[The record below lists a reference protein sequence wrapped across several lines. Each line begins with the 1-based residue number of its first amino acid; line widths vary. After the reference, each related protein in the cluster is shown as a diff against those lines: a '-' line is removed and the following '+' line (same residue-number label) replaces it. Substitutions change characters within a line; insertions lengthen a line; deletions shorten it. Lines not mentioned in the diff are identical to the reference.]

1 MRAHRPRRPP
11 KKLSPSES
19 ASALASLTPTPS
31 PSPSGPDPTPPPPPA
46 ETSPSTRPQITRDH
60 RLREELLHPFRRP
73 KATIFGTLCVSA
85 FVGTLFAAG
94 RAALGADAPDVFLFN
109 TAINLPAAL
118 AFGALARRE
127 VVFGRR
133 ALGVIAGCPEAR
145 DLPLGK
151 KLRLG
156 DVKDGAWV
164 VAGRA
169 RDLVDVLLKAEIGE
183 ARLVAVAV
191 DAGALEEQVLGE
203 KVWAPAMEG
212 DGKKAWD
219 AWLGGV
225 ERSRRGV
232 AVFWVE
238 QGARGMG
245 VDYLVEVK
253 EKGVV
258 DLGKLVRERGEV

>member
-1 MRAHRPRRPP
+1 MRARRPRRPA

-19 ASALASLTPTPS
+19 ASALASLTPS
-31 PSPSGPDPTPPPPPA
+31 PSAPAPPPPPPA
-46 ETSPSTRPQITRDH
+46 VEAEASPSARARITRDH

-85 FVGTLFAAG
+85 FVGTLFAVG
-94 RAALGADAPDVFLFN
+94 RAALGRDAPDVFLFN
-109 TAINLPAAL
+109 MAINLPAAL

-133 ALGVIAGCPEAR
+133 ALGVIASCPEAR
-145 DLPLGK
+145 DLPVGK

-156 DVKDGAWV
+156 DVKDGVWV

-183 ARLVAVAV
+183 ARVVAVAV

-232 AVFWVE
+232 ALFWVE

-258 DLGKLVRERGEV
+258 DLGKLVRERKDA